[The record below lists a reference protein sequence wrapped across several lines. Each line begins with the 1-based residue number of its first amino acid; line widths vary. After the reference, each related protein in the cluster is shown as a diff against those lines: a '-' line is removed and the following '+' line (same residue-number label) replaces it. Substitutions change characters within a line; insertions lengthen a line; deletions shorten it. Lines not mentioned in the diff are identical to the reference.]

1 MAHKAGNQSCPR
13 AGQQE
18 AADTVFRRL
27 SHHGPSEDVNHR
39 SPSRLLSIEH
49 AGHFARPRSPLI
61 NPTLSLHKAGPV
73 TPSTAAL
80 QHLPSLL
87 RPLGECCWS
96 RQHHSLSS
104 FLSNENP
111 NWDGGAHCFLGL
123 ETDVRHMS
131 GVLCAPSRKG
141 PYSWRVRV
149 SRFLYR
155 GPILQSGEAH
165 GPLRKKPKMF

>member
-27 SHHGPSEDVNHR
+27 SHHSPSEDINHR
-39 SPSRLLSIEH
+39 SPSRLLSTEH

-61 NPTLSLHKAGPV
+61 NPTLLLHKVRPV

-80 QHLPSLL
+80 QYLPSLL
-87 RPLGECCWS
+87 RPLGARCLS
-96 RQHHSLSS
+96 RKHHCLPSLAMKT
-104 FLSNENP
+104 LIGM
-111 NWDGGAHCFLGL
+111 GGAHGLLGL
-123 ETDVRHMS
+123 GTDVRHTS
-131 GVLCAPSRKG
+131 GILCAPSRKG
-141 PYSWRVRV
+141 PYNWRARA
-149 SRFLYR
+149 SRFLDH
-155 GPILQSGEAH
+155 GPVLQSGEAH